1 MRLATFKKGGVHP
14 SDMKNLSNTQ
24 AIIRFPIPD
33 ELVVSMSQHLGAPAT
48 PLKAVGDRVT
58 IGEKIGQAAGF
69 ISADVHSPVNGT
81 VTAIRKVT
89 LANSICC
96 DALVIKPD
104 QVNQDTDNSTGTE
117 NSGPQP
123 NIFTARRDYNLMSGS
138 EILAEIKN
146 KGIVGLGGATFP
158 AHVKFTISPGK
169 KVQNLV
175 INGVECEPYL
185 TADHRLML
193 EKPYD
198 ILEGVMICRKVLHP
212 ENTIIGI
219 EANKMDAVKV
229 LQDAITEK
237 GYPITVMPLKMK
249 YPQGDEKQLLKATIN
264 REIPSGKLPLDVGAV
279 VVNVGTAY
287 AIFNAIVFNKPLF
300 ERIVTISGECI
311 NKPCNVIAPVGAK
324 VKDLVDFAGGFKE
337 EPDKV
342 VSGGPMM
349 GFSFY
354 DLDTPITKGTSGII
368 AIKDKKN
375 YEKTACISC
384 GRCVA
389 ACPIGLQP
397 TKLYALITH
406 GKYEEAMKNSLM
418 DCKECGCCAYSCPAH
433 LDLVHAFK
441 TGKKM
446 GRKK

>member
-1 MRLATFKKGGVHP
+1 
-14 SDMKNLSNTQ
+14 MKSLSNTQ
-24 AIIRFPIPD
+24 PIVRFPIPT
-33 ELVVSMSQHLGAPAT
+33 ELVVSMSQHLGAPAA
-48 PLKAVGDRVT
+48 PLKAVGDHVSK
-58 IGEKIGQAAGF
+58 GEKIGQATGF
-69 ISADVHSPVNGT
+69 ISADVHCPVDGT
-81 VTAIRKVT
+81 VTAIKKVT
-89 LANSICC
+89 MANSVTC
-96 DALVIKPD
+96 DALFIKPD
-104 QVNQDTDNSTGTE
+104 EEQTDPFTE
-117 NSGPQP
+117 
-123 NIFTARRDYNLMSGS
+123 RRDYSAMTSAEL
-138 EILAEIKN
+138 LAEIKD

-158 AHVKFTISPGK
+158 AHVKMSIAPGK
-169 KVQNLV
+169 KVENLV

-198 ILEGVMICRKVLHP
+198 ILEGVMICRSVLNP
-212 ENTIIGI
+212 TNTIIGI
-219 EANKMDAVKV
+219 EANKLDAVKV
-229 LQDAITEK
+229 LEDAIAEK
-237 GYPITVMPLKMK
+237 GYPIKVMPLMMK

-287 AIFNAIVFNKPLF
+287 AIFNAIAYNKPLF

-311 NKPCNVIAPVGAK
+311 NKPSNLIAPIGVK
-324 VKDLVDFAGGFKE
+324 VKDLVEFAGGFKE
-337 EPDKV
+337 EPDKLI
-342 VSGGPMM
+342 SGGPMM
-349 GFSFY
+349 GFAFFNEE
-354 DLDTPITKGTSGII
+354 TPIAKGTSGIL
-368 AIKDKKN
+368 AIKDKKS
-375 YEKTACISC
+375 YVKTACLSC

-406 GKYEEAMKNSLM
+406 GRYEEAMKNNLM
-418 DCKECGCCAYSCPAH
+418 DCKECGCCSFSCPAH